1 MANQLVGT
9 IPEFTVE
16 LDDWN
21 VYYER
26 LEQFFEVNE
35 ITPEKRSA
43 FLISCIG
50 SQAYKSLRD
59 LCHPA
64 LPKDRPF
71 EELCELLR
79 KQFSPQ
85 VAIFRERTHFYNA
98 TQSVGENVTQ
108 WYGRLKKLS
117 VDCKFGSNLEAI
129 LLDKFIT
136 GLRPGQVLD
145 RLCEE
150 NETLR
155 LEQALDIAINK
166 ECAVKESAYLAP
178 PSAPHYA
185 AGDLGLCGRC
195 VCGGGGARRAPSE
208 NGSYCGDGQQ
218 QQAAAQ
224 ARGKGRPRNR
234 RRNRGGNADDHSEA
248 GSRH

>member
-35 ITPEKRSA
+35 IAPEKRSA

-117 VDCKFGSNLEAI
+117 VDCKFGSNLEAV

-178 PSAPHYA
+178 PTAPHYG
-185 AGDLGLCGRC
+185 AGGMPLACGQC
-195 VCGGGGARRAPSE
+195 ICGGGARGAPSE
-208 NGSYCGDGQQ
+208 DGSYCGE
-218 QQAAAQ
+218 QAATAP
-224 ARGKGRPRNR
+224 ARSKGRPRNR
-234 RRNRGGNADDHSEA
+234 RRNRGGGNADDHSRA
-248 GSRH
+248 GD

>member
-117 VDCKFGSNLEAI
+117 VDCKFGSNLEAV

-185 AGDLGLCGRC
+185 AGGITVNCGRC
-195 VCGGGGARRAPSE
+195 VCGGARGAPSE
-208 NGSYCGDGQQ
+208 DGSYCGDGQQ
-218 QQAAAQ
+218 QAAAP

-234 RRNRGGNADDHSEA
+234 RRNRGGNADDHSQA
-248 GSRH
+248 GD

>member
-1 MANQLVGT
+1 MAAGQLIGT
-9 IPEFTVE
+9 IPEFIVNC
-16 LDDWN
+16 DDWN

-35 ITPEKRSA
+35 IPAEKRSA

-59 LCHPA
+59 LCHPS

-79 KQFSPQ
+79 KQYSPQ

-98 TQSVGENVTQ
+98 TQTVGENVTQ

-150 NETLR
+150 NETLK
-155 LEQALDIAINK
+155 LEQALDIAVNK
-166 ECAVKESAYLAP
+166 ECAVRETAYQLPVACGGPVAP
-178 PSAPHYA
+178 FV
-185 AGDLGLCGRC
+185 AGGRC
-195 VCGGGGARRAPSE
+195 VCGGVAPSE
-208 NGSYCGDGQQ
+208 DGSYCGDQGK
-218 QQAAAQ
+218 A
-224 ARGKGRPRNR
+224 ARGGGGRNRNR
-234 RRNRGGNADDHSEA
+234 RRNRRNANEDGNHSQA
-248 GSRH
+248 GD

>member
-1 MANQLVGT
+1 MAQLIGT
-9 IPEFTVE
+9 IPEFSVNF
-16 LDDWN
+16 DDWN

-35 ITPEKRSA
+35 IPLEKRSA

-59 LCHPA
+59 LCHPS

-71 EELCELLR
+71 DDLCELLR
-79 KQFSPQ
+79 KQYSPQ

-98 TQSVGENVTQ
+98 TQSLGENVTQ

-117 VDCKFGSNLEAI
+117 VDCKFGSNLEPI

-155 LEQALDIAINK
+155 LEQALDIAVNK
-166 ECAVKESAYLAP
+166 ECAVKESAYQQPAVCG
-178 PSAPHYA
+178 ATG
-185 AGDLGLCGRC
+185 AGATRMC
-195 VCGGGGARRAPSE
+195 VCGGAVPPSEDGSCFGDDRGGAK
-208 NGSYCGDGQQ
+208 
-218 QQAAAQ
+218 
-224 ARGKGRPRNR
+224 RGHGRGRNR
-234 RRNRGGNADDHSEA
+234 RRNRRQKEDENHSQAGGD
-248 GSRH
+248 

>member
-1 MANQLVGT
+1 MAAGQLIGT
-9 IPEFTVE
+9 IPEFFVNI
-16 LDDWN
+16 DDWN

-35 ITPEKRSA
+35 IPAEKRSA

-50 SQAYKSLRD
+50 SLAYKSLRD
-59 LCHPA
+59 LCHPS

-79 KQFSPQ
+79 KQYSPQ

-98 TQSVGENVTQ
+98 TQNAVGENVTQ
-108 WYGRLKKLS
+108 WYGRLKMLS

-150 NETLR
+150 NETLK
-155 LEQALDIAINK
+155 LEQALDIAVNK
-166 ECAVKESAYLAP
+166 ECAVRETAYLPPTTCGAP
-178 PSAPHYA
+178 GAFGGA
-185 AGDLGLCGRC
+185 AGGRC
-195 VCGGGGARRAPSE
+195 VCGGAAPSE
-208 NGSYCGDGQQ
+208 DGSYAGDQ
-218 QQAAAQ
+218 
-224 ARGKGRPRNR
+224 GKGRGGAGRNRNR
-234 RRNRGGNADDHSEA
+234 RRNRRNNAGQNDDENHSRA
-248 GSRH
+248 GD